1 LEELI
6 GAIQLAIIKYASV
19 NDRPNRL
26 IIHYYKPMSLKEEF
40 KPIEQMLNSLGLY
53 IPVYVVTINKT
64 EADDTVLF
72 DLNSTY
78 TDYKKQTKMSYM
90 PYSGTYV
97 YLGKNRQGG
106 STFILCNNTRYE
118 NGSFKSTDGFPFPVK
133 LNISCPNM
141 EGEMETPVIN
151 ELIGQVYQFSR
162 IYYKSVKQQGLP
174 VTIQYPSMIAEIM
187 PHFDEKVVNVSNES
201 LWFL

>member
-1 LEELI
+1 
-6 GAIQLAIIKYASV
+6 
-19 NDRPNRL
+19 
-26 IIHYYKPMSLKEEF
+26 M
-40 KPIEQMLNSLGLY
+40 
-53 IPVYVVTINKT
+53 VTINKT
-64 EADDTVLF
+64 EADDMVLF

-118 NGSFKSTDGFPFPVK
+118 NGFFKSTDGFPFPVK

-141 EGEMETPVIN
+141 EGGMETPVIN

-162 IYYKSVKQQGLP
+162 IYYKSVKQQGLH
-174 VTIQYPSMIAEIM
+174 VTIHYPSMIAEIM
-187 PHFDEKVVNVSNES
+187 PYFDEKVVNVSNES